1 MSAFNRRFDIKRV
14 VGLQVSMVIGLVGML
29 ISAVFALMLPWP
41 IKGLVLLLFVF
52 SLGAVLYVLY
62 YGENINF
69 AKVIIESKRM
79 SKLTTQ
85 EHQTIL

>member
-14 VGLQVSMVIGLVGML
+14 VGLQVPMVIGLVGML
-29 ISAVFALMLPWP
+29 ISAVFALMFPWP

-62 YGENINF
+62 YGENISF